1 MYAIV
6 EKIGLRWIVILGG
19 GLLIL
24 AILTLPK
31 IIGFLLQLPVRL
43 MISLFSGMGR

>member
-1 MYAIV
+1 MYSIV
-6 EKIGLRWIVILGG
+6 EKIGLKWTVILGG
-19 GLLIL
+19 GVLVL

-43 MISLFSGMGR
+43 MISIFSGGG

>member
-1 MYAIV
+1 MYSIV
-6 EKIGLRWIVILGG
+6 EKIGLRWTVILGG
-19 GLLIL
+19 GVLVL

-43 MISLFSGMGR
+43 MMSVLSSMGR